1 MKTITKSAQSGL
13 LLVTM
18 GAYPTASIGRQ
29 TRSTEVGNPS

>member
-13 LLVTM
+13 LFVTM
-18 GAYPTASIGRQ
+18 GAYATAPFGRR